1 MEFTPNTI
9 YNMDC
14 IEGMALMPDSC
25 VDVSFTSP
33 PYNRIRND
41 TYEFY
46 DDTLQ
51 DYYKFILQ
59 ITDELLRLSR
69 KQVIVNIQA
78 NHFNKTEVY
87 KYIGHYAE
95 NMKGI
100 IIWEKTNPQPAS
112 NFKNDEYSIT
122 NAYEFFFVLGKDNEE
137 FRAYNKIK
145 NVISTAVNS
154 EHFEGHGAVMKKE
167 VADWFIANFT
177 KKGDTVLDCF
187 MGCGTTAVSCRDLG
201 RKYIGFE
208 IAKEYCEIAE
218 NRLSQIVMD
227 L

>member
-112 NFKNDEYSIT
+112 KFKNDEYSIT

-167 VADWFIANFT
+167 VADWFIENFT

-201 RKYIGFE
+201 RKYMGFE

>member
-100 IIWEKTNPQPAS
+100 IIWEKKNPNPAS

-167 VADWFIANFT
+167 VSDWFIANFT

>member
-1 MEFTPNTI
+1 MFRSLP
-9 YNMDC
+9 
-14 IEGMALMPDSC
+14 
-25 VDVSFTSP
+25 P

-41 TYEFY
+41 TYDFY

-208 IAKEYCEIAE
+208 IAKEYCEISE

>member
-1 MEFTPNTI
+1 MEFEINKI

-14 IEGMALMPDSC
+14 LDGLQQIGDNEL
-25 VDVSFTSP
+25 DVAFTSP

-41 TYEFY
+41 TYAHY
-46 DDTLQ
+46 DDTKS
-51 DYYKFILQ
+51 DYYDWIVK
-59 ITDELLRLSR
+59 ITDHLLRVCKKR
-69 KQVIVNIQA
+69 VIVNIQA
-78 NHFNKTEVY
+78 NHFNKTDVY
-87 KYIGHYAE
+87 KYIGNYAE
-95 NMKGI
+95 KMEGI

-208 IAKEYCEIAE
+208 IAKEYCDIAE
-218 NRLSQIVMD
+218 SRLSQIVMD
-227 L
+227 I